1 MVVALPIVVAAV
13 VLFRDN
19 ELLLSSILAWLAV
32 ITPFLVCYRWRI
44 IGMRITRSGSA
55 LASAY

>member
-1 MVVALPIVVAAV
+1 MVVASPIVVAAV

-19 ELLLSSILAWLAV
+19 ELLFWSILAWLAV
-32 ITPFLVCYRWRI
+32 ILLFLVCFRWCI